1 MDLKLKKDEWFAAQM
16 LCRVRKRKNIDRHE
30 LQSLQNAVKKGRD
43 TVITDFEEVFQ
54 EMIEGKRA
62 KMTSTTSVHY
72 TADNTEDIEDDMD
85 DLPEDDF
92 TKEERETL
100 HMGTPSEARRFQQ
113 VSQPFSQGRQSFN
126 RRSFPRDCNLPSR
139 QLRYDGNC
147 CD

>member
-1 MDLKLKKDEWFAAQM
+1 
-16 LCRVRKRKNIDRHE
+16 
-30 LQSLQNAVKKGRD
+30 
-43 TVITDFEEVFQ
+43 
-54 EMIEGKRA
+54 MIEGKRA

-100 HMGTPSEARRFQQ
+100 HKGTPSEARRFQQ

-126 RRSFPRDCNLPSR
+126 RRRSFPRHCNLPSR
-139 QLRYDGNC
+139 QLRYAGNC
-147 CD
+147 RD

>member
-1 MDLKLKKDEWFAAQM
+1 
-16 LCRVRKRKNIDRHE
+16 
-30 LQSLQNAVKKGRD
+30 
-43 TVITDFEEVFQ
+43 
-54 EMIEGKRA
+54 MIEGKRA

-126 RRSFPRDCNLPSR
+126 RRRSFPHDCNLPLR

-147 CD
+147 RD

>member
-1 MDLKLKKDEWFAAQM
+1 MICNLSEMSSKKAETA
-16 LCRVRKRKNIDRHE
+16 
-30 LQSLQNAVKKGRD
+30 
-43 TVITDFEEVFQ
+43 ITDFEDVFQ
-54 EMIEGKRA
+54 EMVVEGKRA

-126 RRSFPRDCNLPSR
+126 RRSFPRHCNLPSR
-139 QLRYDGNC
+139 QLRYAGNC
-147 CD
+147 RD

>member
-1 MDLKLKKDEWFAAQM
+1 MKEIRQREMDLKLKKDEWFAAQM
-16 LCRVRKRKNIDRHE
+16 LCRVRERKNIDRHE
-30 LQSLQNAVKKGRD
+30 LQSLQNAVKKGRY

-92 TKEERETL
+92 TKEEPLVKQED
-100 HMGTPSEARRFQQ
+100 
-113 VSQPFSQGRQSFN
+113 FSR
-126 RRSFPRDCNLPSR
+126 
-139 QLRYDGNC
+139 
-147 CD
+147 